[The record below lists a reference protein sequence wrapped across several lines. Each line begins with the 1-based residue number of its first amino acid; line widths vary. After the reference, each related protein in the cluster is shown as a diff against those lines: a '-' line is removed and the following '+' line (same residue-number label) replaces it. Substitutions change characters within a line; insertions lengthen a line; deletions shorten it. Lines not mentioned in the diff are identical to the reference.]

1 MSSYYED
8 RKKARIDR
16 YKDLA
21 ENADK
26 KSSNLSEQS
35 SKMASVIPFG
45 QPILVGHHSEK
56 RDRNYREK
64 IWNKMGSS
72 VEESKKAEYYREKA
86 IAAENN
92 TSISSDDPEAVKLL
106 KEKIETLEERS
117 KKMKTMNAA
126 WRAYAKTG
134 DSGKL
139 EALGL
144 DSEKIKKLEEQIE
157 KAYSFNKQ
165 PYPSY
170 ELTNLSAKIRSAKE
184 RLAGLQREESIRP
197 CENLKTEW
205 VGVEVVENVDLNRI
219 QLLFPGKPSSDIR
232 ACLKSNGFRWSPY
245 NKAWQRQLNSNGRAA
260 VRSVLP
266 VIEAAAKEQEN

>member
-1 MSSYYED
+1 MSSYEE
-8 RKKARIDR
+8 RKQARIDR

-21 ENADK
+21 GNAEE

-35 SKMASVIPFG
+35 RKMSSVIPFG

-56 RDRNYREK
+56 RDRNYRDK
-64 IWNKMGSS
+64 IWNKMGAS

-86 IAAENN
+86 AAAENN

-126 WRAYAKTG
+126 WRTYAKTG
-134 DSGKL
+134 DAGKL
-139 EALGL
+139 EALGF
-144 DSEKIKKLEEQIE
+144 DDEKIKKLEAQIE
-157 KAYSFNKQ
+157 EAYSWNKQ

-184 RLAGLQREESIRP
+184 RLAGLQREDAIRP

-205 VGVEVVENVDLNRI
+205 AGVEVLENVELNRV
-219 QLLFPGKPSSDIR
+219 QLLFPDKPSLDIR

-260 VRSVLP
+260 VRRVLP
-266 VIEAAAKEQEN
+266 IIEAKEKP